1 MPAFAGMTT
10 NFVNTYILQNSIII
24 KSGELMK
31 FWIGLFLSILIFVN
45 CSPQKIDIID
55 VSEKDVLIKVA
66 KRVYDRGLTDG
77 TGGDISVRVPETDR
91 MIIKATGT
99 CMGDLDYQ
107 RLVTMNLQ
115 GEIIEGNSKPSHEAE
130 IHRRLYLLRE
140 NVGAIMHIHSPYAT
154 AWATVGK
161 LIPIVTQQSVN
172 ILKDAAI
179 VPYNRVGSD
188 ELVESIVK
196 AYQNPGT
203 QVVLME
209 NHGTFIVGSDF
220 YDLFYKAD
228 VVENTAKIACL
239 CKTLGTPVQ
248 F

>member
-1 MPAFAGMTT
+1 
-10 NFVNTYILQNSIII
+10 
-24 KSGELMK
+24 MK

-45 CSPQKIDIID
+45 CSQQKRDIMD
-55 VSEKDVLIKVA
+55 VSQKDTLIKVA
-66 KRVYDRGLTDG
+66 KRVYDKGLTDG
-77 TGGDISVRVPETDR
+77 TGGDISIRVPGKDR

-99 CMGDLDYQ
+99 CLGDLDYQ
-107 RLVTMNLQ
+107 KLVTMNFQ
-115 GEIIEGNSKPSHEAE
+115 GEIIEGSSKPSHEAE

-140 NVGAIMHIHSPYAT
+140 NVGAIMHIHSPFAT

-161 LIPIVTQQSVN
+161 IIPIVTQQSVN

-179 VPYNRVGSD
+179 VPYNQVGSN
-188 ELVESIVK
+188 ELVESIVQ
-196 AYQNPGT
+196 AYQNPET

-209 NHGTFIVGSDF
+209 NHGTFIVGTDL

-228 VVENTAKIACL
+228 VVENTAKIAYL
-239 CKTLGTPVQ
+239 CKAIGTPVP